1 MFLISILD
9 GNQCDPN
16 PCLHGGNCTDKVGG
30 FHCSCPTPHYGPIC
44 ELETAAEIKEQSK
57 NTVNKAVYRG
67 KKKTQKLLQS
77 TSLITPREVS
87 WICWPIVTAIY
98 TTSNTFLTILACC
111 FIVGQSW
118 SNVRLKARQH
128 VSSNAQPPSSPSPAP
143 ALLDSDCTAISAVV
157 CQKV

>member
-67 KKKTQKLLQS
+67 KKKNPK
-77 TSLITPREVS
+77 TPAVN
-87 WICWPIVTAIY
+87 ILDHAPGGFM
-98 TTSNTFLTILACC
+98 NMLTYRYCNLH
-111 FIVGQSW
+111 
-118 SNVRLKARQH
+118 NV
-128 VSSNAQPPSSPSPAP
+128 
-143 ALLDSDCTAISAVV
+143 
-157 CQKV
+157 